1 MDTLIIPGFSLKNKD
16 WAEEVQKNLD
26 PINIRIHYWSH
37 WETGQAE
44 DSWIDKETKKI
55 INRENLTINV
65 IAKSIGTLAAM
76 KILKLRPKLINKIIL
91 CGIPLNDF
99 HPGDESVYEV
109 LKLLDEKNILCIQNE
124 NDNHGTFFDVEKF
137 VHAINPNIKIISKSR
152 SDHDYPYFEDFA
164 EFLKD

>member
-16 WAEEVQKNLD
+16 WTEEVQKNLD

-65 IAKSIGTLAAM
+65 IAKSIGTLVAM
-76 KILKLRPKLINKIIL
+76 KILKLKQKLLNKIIL
-91 CGIPLNDF
+91 CGIPIYDF
-99 HPGDESVYEV
+99 KPGDEKFYQV
-109 LKLLDEKNILCIQNE
+109 LESINEDNILCLQNE
-124 NDNHGTFFDVEKF
+124 NDNHGTFSDVEKF
-137 VHAINPNIKIISKSR
+137 VHSINPNIKIISRPR

-164 EFLKD
+164 EFLRN